1 MPTLSTIFTT
11 ILTGLRAAVANSS
24 ALRSANPAHAERDR
38 ARTALLVLVW
48 GRIGRTV
55 ARFEA
60 LFARWR
66 AGTLPKPRRSRAGQP
81 TTPREK
87 SRLPAGR
94 AWLVHVVG
102 YEAAGRASQ
111 LQHLLARPDM
121 AEFLQAAPQA
131 GRILRPLCHMLGI
144 DPPLE
149 ARRAQPPPPT
159 PATPKPPTR
168 APAHQPCGPAAAPP
182 AGAPP
187 AGARPARRP
196 SRHTSPAPPLRFSPA

>member
-1 MPTLSTIFTT
+1 MPTIASLFSTI
-11 ILTGLRAAVANSS
+11 LAGLRAAVANSS
-24 ALRSANPAHAERDR
+24 ALKSANPAHAERAR
-38 ARTALLVLVW
+38 ARSALLVLVW
-48 GRIGRTV
+48 GRIGRM
-55 ARFEA
+55 ANRFEA

-66 AGTLPKPRRSRAGQP
+66 AGTLPKFRSSRAGAP

-87 SRLPAGR
+87 SRFPAGR

-144 DPPLE
+144 DPPLAAPPLE
-149 ARRAQPPPPT
+149 PQQPQPRGPQLIPPV
-159 PATPKPPTR
+159 R
-168 APAHQPCGPAAAPP
+168 APRTQPTAPP
-182 AGAPP
+182 AGAQTPQRPP
-187 AGARPARRP
+187 RR
-196 SRHTSPAPPLRFSPA
+196 TSPVAHIRFSPA

>member
-1 MPTLSTIFTT
+1 MTTLSTLFSV

-24 ALRSANPAHAERDR
+24 ALRSLNPAHAERVR

-48 GRIGRTV
+48 GRIGRMV
-55 ARFEA
+55 NRFEN

-66 AGTLPKPRRSRAGQP
+66 TGTLPKPRPSRARAP
-81 TTPREK
+81 ATPRETA
-87 SRLPAGR
+87 RIPTGR

-121 AEFLQAAPQA
+121 AEFLHAAPQA

-144 DPPLE
+144 DPPP
-149 ARRAQPPPPT
+149 Q
-159 PATPKPPTR
+159 PPTR
-168 APAHQPCGPAAAPP
+168 APKIPRQTRHPRPP
-182 AGAPP
+182 TDTPSAGAQ
-187 AGARPARRP
+187 PARRAA
-196 SRHTSPAPPLRFSPA
+196 PARRFSPA

>member
-1 MPTLSTIFTT
+1 MPTLVAVFSI

-24 ALRSANPAHAERDR
+24 ALRSVNPAHAERVR

-48 GRIGRTV
+48 GRIGRM
-55 ARFEA
+55 ANRFEK

-66 AGTLPKPRRSRAGQP
+66 ANTLPNRTLPRPRPSRAGEP
-81 TTPREK
+81 TTPRK
-87 SRLPAGR
+87 NPGLPAGR

-121 AEFLQAAPQA
+121 AEFLHAVPQA

-149 ARRAQPPPPT
+149 ASRPRARQTRPPGAPASAPPT
-159 PATPKPPTR
+159 ERLTGSPTACPIGTRPP
-168 APAHQPCGPAAAPP
+168 
-182 AGAPP
+182 
-187 AGARPARRP
+187 
-196 SRHTSPAPPLRFSPA
+196 RHASPAPPLRFSPA